1 MCVCLFLA
9 VSKHR
14 EAAFGGSD
22 VRLKGLEERRKF
34 QPIAKKKQG
43 KKKEGKKKLTSNVCI
58 FKDVRV
64 VTEEETVRCF
74 CRAMI

>member
-1 MCVCLFLA
+1 VCLFLA

-34 QPIAKKKQG
+34 QPIAKKKSKE
-43 KKKEGKKKLTSNVCI
+43 KKKRGK
-58 FKDVRV
+58 
-64 VTEEETVRCF
+64 EEVDFQCVH
-74 CRAMI
+74 I

>member
-34 QPIAKKKQG
+34 QPIAKKKRG
-43 KKKEGKKKLTSNVCI
+43 K
-58 FKDVRV
+58 
-64 VTEEETVRCF
+64 EEVDFQCVH
-74 CRAMI
+74 I